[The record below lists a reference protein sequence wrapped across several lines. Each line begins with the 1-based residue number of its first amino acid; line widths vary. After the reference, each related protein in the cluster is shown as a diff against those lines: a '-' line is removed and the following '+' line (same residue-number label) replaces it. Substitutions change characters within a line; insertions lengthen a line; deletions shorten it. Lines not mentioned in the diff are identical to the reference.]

1 MPSVVQRNFRIRN
14 SYGQVEQQAKIPN
27 LIDLQKKSYDRF
39 LQVNVPE
46 DEREDVGLQA
56 AFNSI
61 FPITDFQGSSL
72 EFEGYRFDPPEYN
85 VSECLQ
91 RASTYNA
98 RLKVKI
104 RQVERDPET
113 GEITEIKYASSDGK
127 DDENSAYLHMGEIPL
142 QTEKGT
148 FIINGT
154 ERVVVSQ
161 LHRSPGVV
169 FSHDGG
175 KGQSSKVLYSAR
187 VIAYRG
193 SWLDFEFDAKDILH
207 VRIDRRRK
215 MHATVLLR
223 ALGYTTKEIMHLYYP
238 VERIEILEDNPQ
250 LCRRHF
256 YHSDYLK
263 GSNVVEHQTLN
274 LGEFAA
280 QLKEHAHKLKLNAK
294 MMTALEKTAMRT
306 LKLDGLTEISAKR
319 GKGEQRYE
327 QLIEAELGDKDIDW
341 RFGQSVVSDDGEYI
355 VEVNQPISLESLFD
369 LRNGGVQSVI
379 VFDPNSEV
387 MRQDDVVEVFRKQ
400 LKVTDGSQ
408 WVLSSPVI
416 IGDELIAPALRE
428 VDIQLLITLREAGVN
443 QIEVHSVDGAQAH
456 EIARQL
462 FKARLK
468 SEEGTRW
475 STARNVGDSEH
486 GPLIQANERLTPS
499 CLIVMST
506 AGIDSVEVYR
516 NVTFSS
522 PKAMKRKHKIDI
534 SSGYVTM
541 RTAELKGWVLA
552 EDVLTPEGEFLAQFN
567 ERLSLDEDDGSKLKV
582 SPMSTSTT
590 DSIHQMIDRGVRDLD
605 VFFID
610 DNHFSFALFNTLR
623 SDQGKAQEA
632 LESADDQ
639 HPLVQEMRT
648 FIREANEVDAENG
661 NQEANFFGY
670 REDLPPEELAQIANS
685 LRLIYGKIRP
695 GDPAKVENSYRLLK
709 LHFFSSER
717 YDLSEVGRIKL
728 NYKFML
734 DTPESHTTLT
744 KVDIIEMIRYIM
756 ALRDDN
762 RELYRAEWSTDDQGE
777 VTRDFT
783 QISINIDD
791 IDHLGNRR
799 VRAVGELLENQFRN
813 GLMRMERTIKD
824 RLTPREDDKRGL
836 RKLINPKP
844 VVAVVKEY
852 FGSSQLSQFMD
863 QTNPLSEVTH
873 KRRLSALGPGGLSR
887 DRAGFE
893 VRDVHMTHY
902 GRICPIETPEGPNIG
917 LISSLSTFAQI
928 NKHGFIETPY
938 RKVKHF
944 DADGKPYKSGE
955 SEGPARSR
963 VMLDEPIEYFNALHE
978 EYRED
983 LWETSPHKYNGFQ
996 HVAQAK
1002 VNTDEEGWLV
1012 DPQINVR
1019 ASGDFLMVSPS
1030 ELNLVDVAPNQLVS
1044 VAASLIP
1051 FLENDDANRA
1061 LMGSNMQR
1069 QAVPLLVARSPL
1081 VGTGIEY
1088 TVGRDSGVTVVA
1100 QSDGVVHSVD
1110 ANRIVIIPEHSKDDV
1125 FVEPEV
1131 HHLVKFR
1138 RSNQNTCISQRPI
1151 VERGDWVKR
1160 GDVIA
1165 DGPSTE
1171 QGELALGQN
1180 VVVAFMPWGGYN
1192 FEDSILISERLVQ
1205 EDVYTSI
1212 HIEEFDCS
1220 ARDTKLG
1227 PEEITRD
1234 ISSVSEEA
1242 CAKLDDSGII
1252 RVGSEV
1258 RADDI
1263 LVGKTTPKGETQQTP
1278 EEKLLRAIFGHKAE
1292 DVRDSSLRVR
1302 TGVVGTVIGVKVF
1315 GRADQD
1321 NKTDRDK
1328 RVELAEETKLRQ
1340 ESDARLE
1347 IIRSTISAKLRE
1359 LCLGLKASSVIRDVN
1374 SDVILRKGE
1383 TITADKLEQI
1393 TDDQLF
1399 NIRIPGDDRI
1409 RQLKL
1414 KLKLKEEEVKED
1426 HKAKII
1432 KLQKGDDLPTGV
1444 KKMVKVYVA
1453 IKRKLQVG
1461 DKMAGRHGNKGVISR
1476 VLPIEDMP
1484 FLEDGTPV
1492 EMVLNPLGVP
1502 SRMNIGQIL
1511 ETHLGWAARGL
1522 GKKINRMVQEGAL
1535 EEALRDEFKRYYG
1548 SAEHHA
1554 LIDQMSFDDLKRLAH
1569 SVRDGIHVAS
1579 PVFDGAPEER
1589 LRDALKLAELREDA
1603 QSILFNGRT
1612 GEPFDNNVTVGV
1624 MYVLKLHHLVD
1635 EKIHARSTGP
1645 YSLVTQQPLGG
1656 KAQFGGQRLG
1666 EMEVWAM
1673 EAYGAAYTLQEFL
1686 TVKSDDIT
1694 GRTKMYE
1701 SIVKG
1706 DNELNSGLPESFRV
1720 LIQELKSLAL
1730 DIELLKVDN
1739 DH

>member
-1 MPSVVQRNFRIRN
+1 MASVVQRNFRIRN
-14 SYGQVEQQAKIPN
+14 SYGQITQQAEIPN

-39 LQVNVPE
+39 LQMDVPE
-46 DEREDVGLQA
+46 EDREDIGLQA
-56 AFNSI
+56 AFKSI
-61 FPITDFQGSSL
+61 FPIVDYQGSSL
-72 EFEGYRFDPPEYN
+72 EFEGYRFDPPEYD

-91 RASTYNA
+91 RASTYQA

-104 RQVERDPET
+104 RKVERDAET
-113 GEITEIKYASSDGK
+113 GEITEIKYASTDGK
-127 DDENSAYLHMGEIPL
+127 DDHDTSYLHMGEIPL
-142 QTEKGT
+142 QTAKGT

-154 ERVVVSQ
+154 ERVVVTQ

-175 KGQSSKVLYSAR
+175 KGQSSKFIFSAR
-187 VIAYRG
+187 VIPYRG

-215 MHATVLLR
+215 MHATILLR
-223 ALGYTTKEIMHLYYP
+223 ALGYTTQEIMKLYYP
-238 VERIEILEDNPQ
+238 VERIEILDENPQ
-250 LCRRHF
+250 LCRRYF
-256 YHSDYLK
+256 YHEDYLK
-263 GSNVVEHQTLN
+263 GASVLERRM
-274 LGEFAA
+274 
-280 QLKEHAHKLKLNAK
+280 LKLEGYAAELKKQAK
-294 MMTALEKTAMRT
+294 ALKFTKPMMKALEKSAMRE
-306 LKLDGLTEISAKR
+306 LSLEGIEELSAKR
-319 GKGEQRYE
+319 GKNEQRFE
-327 QLIEAELGDKDIDW
+327 QFIESELGSKDVEW
-341 RFGQSVVSDDGEYI
+341 RFAEASVNEEGEYLCEI
-355 VEVNQPISLESLFD
+355 NQALSLERLINLWNADVRSI
-369 LRNGGVQSVI
+369 I
-379 VFDPNSEV
+379 VFNPSPDVMQSE
-387 MRQDDVVEVFRKQ
+387 DVVDLLRKQ
-400 LKVTDGSQ
+400 LKSTDGSR
-408 WVLSSPVI
+408 WVLSAPVVKD
-416 IGDELIAPALRE
+416 GELIAPAMTNVTVE
-428 VDIQLLITLREAGVN
+428 LILTLKDANVEQVT
-443 QIEVHSVDGAQAH
+443 VHSVDGSAA
-456 EIARQL
+456 EDIARRIY
-462 FKARLK
+462 KTELK
-468 SEEGTRW
+468 SEEGSRW
-475 STARNVGDSEH
+475 SLVNALNPSEH
-486 GPLIQANERLTPS
+486 GALLDANEKLS
-499 CLIVMST
+499 AASLVVM
-506 AGIDSVEVYR
+506 GDHGVDEVEVYR
-516 NVTFSS
+516 SVTFNA
-522 PKAMKRKHKIDI
+522 PRAMKRKHGIDI
-534 SSGYVTM
+534 SEGYVMM

-552 EDVLTPEGEFLAQFN
+552 QDVLTQDGEFVAGFN
-567 ERLSLDEDDGSKLKV
+567 DRLLSEDEDADPVQDL
-582 SPMSTSTT
+582 
-590 DSIHQMIDRGVRDLD
+590 IQRGIRELE

-610 DNHFSFALFNTLR
+610 DNNFSFALMNTLK
-623 SDQGKAQEA
+623 SDQGKTQEV
-632 LESADDQ
+632 LEAAD
-639 HPLVQEMRT
+639 HHHTLVQEMRA
-648 FIREANEVDAENG
+648 FISEANEYDAENESQEG
-661 NQEANFFGY
+661 NYFGY
-670 REDLPPEELAQIANS
+670 RADLPPGELAQIANS
-685 LRLIYGKIRP
+685 LRMIYSKIRP

-709 LHFFSSER
+709 QQFFSEDR
-717 YDLSEVGRIKL
+717 YDLSEVGRVKL
-728 NYKFML
+728 NHKFKL
-734 DTPESHTTLT
+734 QTPLSHTVLT
-744 KVDIIEMIRYIM
+744 KDDIVEMIRYIL

-762 RELYRAEWSTDDQGE
+762 TEAYRENWVEKEEGE
-777 VTRDFT
+777 LARTFIKLDIRV
-783 QISINIDD
+783 DD

-813 GLMRMERTIKD
+813 GLTRMERTIKD
-824 RLTPREDDKRGL
+824 RLTPREDESKRDL
-836 RKLINPKP
+836 RKLINSKP

-928 NKHGFIETPY
+928 NEYGFIETPY
-938 RKVKHF
+938 RQVKHF
-944 DADGKPYKSGE
+944 DAEGNPYKPGAV
-955 SEGPARSR
+955 GPVRSR
-963 VMLDEPIEYFNALHE
+963 VLLDEPIEYYNALDE

-983 LWETSPHKYNGFQ
+983 LWETCPRKYSGFQ

-1002 VNTDEEGWLV
+1002 VNMDEEGWLL
-1012 DPQINVR
+1012 DSQISVR
-1019 ASGDFLMVSPS
+1019 ASGDFLMVSP
-1030 ELNLVDVAPNQLVS
+1030 EDLNLVDVAPNQLVS

-1100 QSDGVVHSVD
+1100 ESNGVVHSVD
-1110 ANRIVIIPEHSKDDV
+1110 ADRIVIIPDHDEGDA

-1138 RSNQNTCISQRPI
+1138 RSNQNTCINQRPI
-1151 VERGDWVKR
+1151 VECGDRVKS

-1212 HIEEFDCS
+1212 HIEEFECS

-1227 PEEITRD
+1227 AEEITKD
-1234 ISSVSEEA
+1234 IASVSEEA
-1242 CAKLDDSGII
+1242 RKNLDDSGII

-1258 RADDI
+1258 QADDI
-1263 LVGKTTPKGETQQTP
+1263 LVGKTTPKGETQPTP
-1278 EEKLLRAIFGHKAE
+1278 EEKLLRAIFGEKAH
-1292 DVRDSSLRVR
+1292 DVRDTSLRVR
-1302 TGVVGTVIGVKVF
+1302 PGVVGTVIGVKVF
-1315 GRADQD
+1315 SRAEQHGEKDE
-1321 NKTDRDK
+1321 REK
-1328 RVELAEETKLRQ
+1328 RIELTEESKLQR
-1340 ESDARLE
+1340 EADVHLS
-1347 IIRSTISAKLRE
+1347 IIRSTTYKKLRQ
-1359 LCLGLKASSVIRDVN
+1359 LLVGLKASSVIRDGK
-1374 SDVILRKGE
+1374 SSVIFKKGE
-1383 TITADKLEQI
+1383 TITEEKLAQIPDGQLIHLRVTGDERIKQVQKLLEIKEDEIMQQLRFKIDKL
-1393 TDDQLF
+1393 
-1399 NIRIPGDDRI
+1399 
-1409 RQLKL
+1409 K
-1414 KLKLKEEEVKED
+1414 
-1426 HKAKII
+1426 
-1432 KLQKGDDLPTGV
+1432 KGDDLPTGV
-1444 KKMVKVYVA
+1444 QKMVKVYVA

-1522 GKKINRMVQEGAL
+1522 GKKVNRLVQEGAL
-1535 EEALRDEFKRYYG
+1535 TDALRAEIKKYY
-1548 SAEHHA
+1548 SAPEHQA
-1554 LIDQMSFDDLKRLAH
+1554 LIDSMTLEDLQRFAEG
-1569 SVRDGIHVAS
+1569 VRDGIHVAS
-1579 PVFDGAPEER
+1579 PVFDGAPEEK
-1589 LRDALKLAELREDA
+1589 LREALKLAGLREDA
-1603 QSILFNGRT
+1603 QSTLFDGRT

-1673 EAYGAAYTLQEFL
+1673 EAYGAAYTLKEFL
-1686 TVKSDDIT
+1686 TVKSDDLK
-1694 GRTKMYE
+1694 GRTMMYE

-1706 DNELNSGLPESFRV
+1706 EYELRSGLPESFRV
-1720 LIQELKSLAL
+1720 LIKELQSLAL
-1730 DIELLKVDN
+1730 DIELLKTDS
-1739 DH
+1739 DY

>member
-14 SYGQVEQQAKIPN
+14 SYGQIKQQAEIPN

-39 LQVNVPE
+39 LQMNVPE
-46 DEREDVGLQA
+46 EEREDIGLQA

-61 FPITDFQGSSL
+61 FPITDYQGSSL
-72 EFEGYRFDPPEYN
+72 EFEGYRFDEPEYD

-91 RASTYNA
+91 RASTYQA

-104 RQVERDPET
+104 RKVERDPET
-113 GEITEIKYASSDGK
+113 GEITEIKYASGDGK
-127 DDENSAYLHMGEIPL
+127 DDQDSAYLHMGEIPL
-142 QTEKGT
+142 QTQKGT

-154 ERVVVSQ
+154 ERVVVTQ

-175 KGQSSKVLYSAR
+175 KGQSSKYLFSAR
-187 VIAYRG
+187 VIPYRG

-223 ALGYTTKEIMHLYYP
+223 ALGFTTQEIMRLYYP
-238 VERIEILEDNPQ
+238 VERIEILEENPQ
-250 LCRRHF
+250 LCRRYF
-256 YHSDYLK
+256 YHEDYLK
-263 GSNVVEHQTLN
+263 GASVLERRTL
-274 LGEFAA
+274 
-280 QLKEHAHKLKLNAK
+280 KLKDYAAELTKQSKSLKLTKA
-294 MMTALEKTAMRT
+294 MMKSLEKAAMRT
-306 LKLDGLTEISAKR
+306 LNLEGIEELSTKR
-319 GKGEQRYE
+319 GKNEQRYE
-327 QLIEAELGDKDIDW
+327 QFIESELGSKDVEW
-341 RFGQSVVSDDGEYI
+341 RFAEAKTSDAGEYLC
-355 VEVNQPISLESLFD
+355 ELNGSLDLESLINLWNAGF
-369 LRNGGVQSVI
+369 QSVT
-379 VFDPNSEV
+379 VFDPSAAMMQREEV
-387 MRQDDVVEVFRKQ
+387 VSLFRKQ
-400 LKVTDGSQ
+400 LKSTDGSR
-408 WVLSSPVI
+408 WVLSKPVVV
-416 IGDELIAPALRE
+416 DNELIAPALTSVNLE
-428 VDIQLLITLREAGVN
+428 LLLTLRDLGIDQVG
-443 QIEVHSVDGAQAH
+443 VHSVDGEAA
-456 EIARQL
+456 EDIARRL
-462 FKARLK
+462 FKAELK
-468 SEEGTRW
+468 SDEGAKW
-475 STARNVGDSEH
+475 SLATSLEGDEH
-486 GPLIQANERLTPS
+486 GPLLVADERLS
-499 CLIVMST
+499 SSSLIAMGVAKT
-506 AGIDSVEVYR
+506 KEVEVYR
-516 NVTFSS
+516 AVTFNA
-522 PKAMKRKHKIDI
+522 PRAMKRKHGIDI
-534 SSGYVTM
+534 SEGYVLM

-552 EDVLTPEGEFLAQFN
+552 EDAYNEEGEFIAGFN
-567 ERLSLDEDDGSKLKV
+567 ERLLPEDEDGDAIRDL
-582 SPMSTSTT
+582 
-590 DSIHQMIDRGVRDLD
+590 IDQGVRSLE

-610 DNHFSFALFNTLR
+610 DNNFSFALLNTLK
-623 SDQGKAQEA
+623 SDQGKSQDQLEA
-632 LESADDQ
+632 ADDS
-639 HPLVQEMRT
+639 HPLVMEMRA
-648 FIREANEVDAENG
+648 FIEETDAIDAENG
-661 NQEANFFGY
+661 TREANYFGY
-670 REDLPPEELAQIANS
+670 RSDLPPSELAQIANS
-685 LRLIYGKIRP
+685 LRLIYAKIRP

-709 LHFFSSER
+709 QQFFSSER
-717 YDLSEVGRIKL
+717 YDLSEVGRVKL
-728 NYKFML
+728 NHKFKL
-734 DTPESHTTLT
+734 QTPLSHTILT
-744 KVDIIEMIRYIM
+744 KDDVVEMIRYIV

-762 RELYRAEWSTDDQGE
+762 TEVYRHHYEEAEEGEL
-777 VTRDFT
+777 TRQFT
-783 QISINIDD
+783 KLDIRIDD

-813 GLMRMERTIKD
+813 GLTRMERTIKD
-824 RLTPREDDKRGL
+824 RLTPREDESKRDL
-836 RKLINPKP
+836 RKLINSKP

-928 NKHGFIETPY
+928 NDYGFIETPY
-938 RKVKHF
+938 RRVKHF
-944 DADGKPYKSGE
+944 DAEGNPYQQGSP
-955 SEGPARSR
+955 GPIRSK
-963 VMLDEPIEYFNALHE
+963 VMLDEPIEYFNALDE

-983 LWETSPHKYNGFQ
+983 LWETSPRKYNGFQ

-1002 VNTDEEGWLV
+1002 VNIDDEGWLV
-1012 DPQINVR
+1012 DPQISVR
-1019 ASGDFLMVSPS
+1019 ASGDFLMVSP
-1030 ELNLVDVAPNQLVS
+1030 EDLNLVDVAPNQLVS

-1100 QSDGVVHSVD
+1100 RSNGVVHSVD
-1110 ANRIVIIPEHSKDDV
+1110 ADRIVIVPDRASGEP
-1125 FVEPEV
+1125 FAEPEV
-1131 HHLVKFR
+1131 HHLIKFR
-1138 RSNQNTCISQRPI
+1138 RSNQNTCINQRPI
-1151 VERGDWVKR
+1151 VECGDRVKA

-1205 EDVYTSI
+1205 DDVYTSI
-1212 HIEEFDCS
+1212 HIEEFECS

-1227 PEEITRD
+1227 AEEITKD
-1234 ISSVSEEA
+1234 IASVSEEA
-1242 CAKLDDSGII
+1242 RKNLDDSGII

-1258 RADDI
+1258 QADDI
-1263 LVGKTTPKGETQQTP
+1263 LVGKTTPKGETQPTP
-1278 EEKLLRAIFGHKAE
+1278 EEKLLRAIFGEKAH
-1292 DVRDSSLRVR
+1292 DVRDTSLRVR
-1302 TGVVGTVIGVKVF
+1302 PGVVGTVIGVKVF
-1315 GRADQD
+1315 SRADQNSEKD
-1321 NKTDRDK
+1321 EREK
-1328 RVELAEETKLRQ
+1328 RIELTEESKLQR
-1340 ESDARLE
+1340 EADVHLS
-1347 IIRSTISAKLRE
+1347 IIRSTTYAELRKL
-1359 LCLGLKASSVIRDVN
+1359 LIGLKASSVIRDGKSN
-1374 SDVILRKGE
+1374 VIFKKGE
-1383 TITADKLEQI
+1383 TITSEKLENVP
-1393 TDDQLF
+1393 DGQLSSLRVSGDE
-1399 NIRIPGDDRI
+1399 RIK
-1409 RQLKL
+1409 QVQKL
-1414 KLKLKEEEVKED
+1414 LEVKEAEI
-1426 HKAKII
+1426 KQQLRQKID
-1432 KLQKGDDLPTGV
+1432 KLKKGDDLPTGV
-1444 KKMVKVYVA
+1444 QKMVKVYVA

-1522 GKKINRMVQEGAL
+1522 GKKVNRMVQEGAL
-1535 EEALRDEFKRYYG
+1535 ADTLREEVSRYYT
-1548 SAEHHA
+1548 SPKHQD
-1554 LIDQMSFDDLKRLAH
+1554 LIASMDFEDLKRFAKG
-1569 SVRDGIHVAS
+1569 VRDGIHVAS
-1579 PVFDGAPEER
+1579 PVFDGAPEEK
-1589 LRDALKLAELREDA
+1589 LRDALKLAGLREDA
-1603 QSILFNGRT
+1603 QSTLFNGRT

-1673 EAYGAAYTLQEFL
+1673 EAYGAAYTLKEFL
-1686 TVKSDDIT
+1686 TVKSDDLK
-1694 GRTKMYE
+1694 GRTQMYE

-1706 DNELNSGLPESFRV
+1706 EYELRSGLPESFRV
-1720 LIQELKSLAL
+1720 LIKELQSLAL
-1730 DIELLKVDN
+1730 DIELLKTDT
-1739 DH
+1739 DY

>member
-1 MPSVVQRNFRIRN
+1 M
-14 SYGQVEQQAKIPN
+14 
-27 LIDLQKKSYDRF
+27 
-39 LQVNVPE
+39 
-46 DEREDVGLQA
+46 
-56 AFNSI
+56 
-61 FPITDFQGSSL
+61 
-72 EFEGYRFDPPEYN
+72 
-85 VSECLQ
+85 
-91 RASTYNA
+91 
-98 RLKVKI
+98 
-104 RQVERDPET
+104 
-113 GEITEIKYASSDGK
+113 
-127 DDENSAYLHMGEIPL
+127 
-142 QTEKGT
+142 
-148 FIINGT
+148 
-154 ERVVVSQ
+154 
-161 LHRSPGVV
+161 
-169 FSHDGG
+169 
-175 KGQSSKVLYSAR
+175 
-187 VIAYRG
+187 
-193 SWLDFEFDAKDILH
+193 
-207 VRIDRRRK
+207 
-215 MHATVLLR
+215 
-223 ALGYTTKEIMHLYYP
+223 
-238 VERIEILEDNPQ
+238 IE
-250 LCRRHF
+250 
-256 YHSDYLK
+256 
-263 GSNVVEHQTLN
+263 
-274 LGEFAA
+274 
-280 QLKEHAHKLKLNAK
+280 
-294 MMTALEKTAMRT
+294 
-306 LKLDGLTEISAKR
+306 
-319 GKGEQRYE
+319 
-327 QLIEAELGDKDIDW
+327 
-341 RFGQSVVSDDGEYI
+341 
-355 VEVNQPISLESLFD
+355 
-369 LRNGGVQSVI
+369 
-379 VFDPNSEV
+379 
-387 MRQDDVVEVFRKQ
+387 
-400 LKVTDGSQ
+400 
-408 WVLSSPVI
+408 
-416 IGDELIAPALRE
+416 
-428 VDIQLLITLREAGVN
+428 
-443 QIEVHSVDGAQAH
+443 
-456 EIARQL
+456 
-462 FKARLK
+462 
-468 SEEGTRW
+468 
-475 STARNVGDSEH
+475 
-486 GPLIQANERLTPS
+486 
-499 CLIVMST
+499 
-506 AGIDSVEVYR
+506 
-516 NVTFSS
+516 
-522 PKAMKRKHKIDI
+522 
-534 SSGYVTM
+534 
-541 RTAELKGWVLA
+541 
-552 EDVLTPEGEFLAQFN
+552 
-567 ERLSLDEDDGSKLKV
+567 
-582 SPMSTSTT
+582 
-590 DSIHQMIDRGVRDLD
+590 RGVRELD

-639 HPLVQEMRT
+639 HPLVQEIRT
-648 FIREANEVDAENG
+648 FIREANEIDAENG
-661 NQEANFFGY
+661 EQEANFFGY
-670 REDLPPEELAQIANS
+670 REDLPPGELAQIANS

-762 RELYRAEWSTDDQGE
+762 RELYRAEWTTNEEGE
-777 VTRDFT
+777 VNREFT
-783 QISINIDD
+783 QISINVDD

-928 NKHGFIETPY
+928 NRHGFIETPY

-944 DADGKPYKSGE
+944 DAEGKPYKLGE
-955 SEGPARSR
+955 SEGPVRSR

-983 LWETSPHKYNGFQ
+983 IWETSPHKYNGFQ

-1002 VNTDEEGWLV
+1002 VSTDDDGWLLNS
-1012 DPQINVR
+1012 QINVR
-1019 ASGDFLMVSPS
+1019 ASGDFLMISPT

-1100 QSDGVVHSVD
+1100 QCDGVVHSVD
-1110 ANRIVIIPEHSKDDV
+1110 ANRIVIIPNHSKDDV

-1151 VERGDWVKR
+1151 VERGDWVKK

-1227 PEEITRD
+1227 PEEITKD

-1321 NKTDRDK
+1321 MKTDKDK

-1359 LCLGLKASSVIRDVN
+1359 LCLGLKASSVIRDAD

-1383 TITADKLEQI
+1383 TITDDKLEQI
-1393 TDDQLF
+1393 TDEQLF

-1414 KLKLKEEEVKED
+1414 NLKAKEEEVKDD

-1535 EEALRDEFKRYYG
+1535 EDALRD
-1548 SAEHHA
+1548 
-1554 LIDQMSFDDLKRLAH
+1554 
-1569 SVRDGIHVAS
+1569 
-1579 PVFDGAPEER
+1579 
-1589 LRDALKLAELREDA
+1589 
-1603 QSILFNGRT
+1603 
-1612 GEPFDNNVTVGV
+1612 
-1624 MYVLKLHHLVD
+1624 
-1635 EKIHARSTGP
+1635 
-1645 YSLVTQQPLGG
+1645 
-1656 KAQFGGQRLG
+1656 
-1666 EMEVWAM
+1666 
-1673 EAYGAAYTLQEFL
+1673 
-1686 TVKSDDIT
+1686 
-1694 GRTKMYE
+1694 
-1701 SIVKG
+1701 
-1706 DNELNSGLPESFRV
+1706 
-1720 LIQELKSLAL
+1720 
-1730 DIELLKVDN
+1730 
-1739 DH
+1739 